1 MECLTEIPQK
11 QYNVSLKDQ
20 YGKRWLQ
27 ILSVYSRVVSQTE
40 ITTLLLPKNSDNG
53 KSIVQ
58 MRKDDSCLREGV
70 GIVQVKEGKGHD
82 RKMHRDS

>member
-1 MECLTEIPQK
+1 MERDGFRSYL
-11 QYNVSLKDQ
+11 SLLGLYPKL
-20 YGKRWLQ
+20 R
-27 ILSVYSRVVSQTE
+27 
-40 ITTLLLPKNSDNG
+40 LLLYFYQKNSDNG